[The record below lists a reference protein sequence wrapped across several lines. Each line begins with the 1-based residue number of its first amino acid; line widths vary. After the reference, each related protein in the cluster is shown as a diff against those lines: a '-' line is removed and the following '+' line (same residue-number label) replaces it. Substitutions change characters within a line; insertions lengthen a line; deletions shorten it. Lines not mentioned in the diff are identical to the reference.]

1 MRINPNQLKWFRVK
15 GPDAARLR
23 RRKFAL
29 VRKFGFPE
37 NLLPGSLCQSFRTC
51 GKPEC
56 HCADDEGHPMW
67 SLTLSLDGVKHV
79 EPIPMGWATE
89 LQAALAA
96 SRRYRDALREVLTIN
111 AELLRLYRREQRT
124 RRPAKSRRT
133 SGTKKMSKKRN
144 KRSTRP
150 R

>member
-1 MRINPNQLKWFRVK
+1 MEINPNQLEWFRAK
-15 GPDAARLR
+15 GPVAARLR

-51 GKPEC
+51 GRPGC
-56 HCADDEGHPMW
+56 HCVDDEGHPMW
-67 SLTLSLDGVKHV
+67 SLNLSLDGVKHI

-89 LQAALAA
+89 LQAVLAA

-124 RRPAKSRRT
+124 RRSSKRRRT
-133 SGTKKMSKKRN
+133 SGDEMSGKKRK
-144 KRSTRP
+144 KRSTR
-150 R
+150 RR